1 MLSSVLVVDYYEPF
15 RRFLCSTLARRP
27 ELQIVGEV
35 ADGLEAIDKAEEL
48 QPDLILLDVGLPSL
62 NGIDAARRIR
72 QLAPKSKII
81 FLTQESS
88 AELIEEA
95 LNLGARGYII
105 KMHAASEILPAVEAV
120 RQGKRFISAGLAG
133 HVPAEVTDKQG
144 SEGLQSGEGFSS
156 PPEAGD

>member
-1 MLSSVLVVDYYEPF
+1 MPSVLVVEDYEPF
-15 RRFLCSTLARRP
+15 RQFLCSTLARRP

-62 NGIDAARRIR
+62 NGIDAARRIS

-88 AELIEEA
+88 AEVIEEA

-120 RQGKRFISAGLAG
+120 SQGKRFISDGLAG
-133 HVPAEVTDKQG
+133 HVPAQVTDKQG
-144 SEGLQSGEGFSS
+144 SEGLQSGECTCPLG
-156 PPEAGD
+156 